1 MTCKQVERILTENSS
16 AVEEAGVQ
24 AHIRNCR
31 RCDQLCR
38 ELQSMEKLSRLLGET
53 VESPSDFSSRV
64 HRRLSEDPVSWW
76 QANWRPAVVF
86 ALVTLFSVG
95 FLWVRES
102 QVTEEVMVAS
112 PSVVQEESLSGDDLQ
127 RLDAR
132 EVPAPYVDV
141 ILSGP
146 SESEYILRL
155 PSRIR
160 IQTTHLNHDFYL
172 EHASY

>member
-1 MTCKQVERILTENSS
+1 M
-16 AVEEAGVQ
+16 G
-24 AHIRNCR
+24 
-31 RCDQLCR
+31 
-38 ELQSMEKLSRLLGET
+38 KLSRLLGET

-64 HRRLSEDPVSWW
+64 HRRLLEDPVSGW
-76 QANWRPAVVF
+76 QAYWRPVLVV
-86 ALVTLFSVG
+86 ALVTLFSLG

-102 QVTEEVMVAS
+102 QVTQEAMLSS
-112 PSVVQEESLSGDDLQ
+112 PSVVQEESASGDDLQ
-127 RLDAR
+127 RVDAR
-132 EVPAPYVDV
+132 EAPAPYVDV

-146 SESEYILRL
+146 SDSEYILRL

>member
-1 MTCKQVERILTENSS
+1 M
-16 AVEEAGVQ
+16 G
-24 AHIRNCR
+24 
-31 RCDQLCR
+31 
-38 ELQSMEKLSRLLGET
+38 KLSRLLGET

-64 HRRLSEDPVSWW
+64 HRRLLEDPVSGW
-76 QANWRPAVVF
+76 QAYWRPVLVV
-86 ALVTLFSVG
+86 ALVTLFSLG

-102 QVTEEVMVAS
+102 QVTQEAMLSS

-127 RLDAR
+127 RVDAR
-132 EVPAPYVDV
+132 EAPASYVDV

-146 SESEYILRL
+146 SDSEYILRL

>member
-1 MTCKQVERILTENSS
+1 MTCKQVERTLTENIS
-16 AVEEAGVQ
+16 ALEKADVQ
-24 AHIRNCR
+24 AHIRNCG
-31 RCDQLCR
+31 RCDKLCR

-76 QANWRPAVVF
+76 QAYWRPVFVF

-95 FLWVRES
+95 FLWVREV
-102 QVTEEVMVAS
+102 QVTDEAMLS
-112 PSVVQEESLSGDDLQ
+112 SRSVVQEESVSDS
-127 RLDAR
+127 
-132 EVPAPYVDV
+132 EMPTPYIDV
-141 ILSGP
+141 IISSP
-146 SESEYILRL
+146 SQSEYILRL

>member
-1 MTCKQVERILTENSS
+1 M
-16 AVEEAGVQ
+16 G
-24 AHIRNCR
+24 
-31 RCDQLCR
+31 
-38 ELQSMEKLSRLLGET
+38 KLSRLLGET

-64 HRRLSEDPVSWW
+64 HRRLLEDPVSGW
-76 QANWRPAVVF
+76 QAYWRPVLVV
-86 ALVTLFSVG
+86 ALVTLFSLG

-102 QVTEEVMVAS
+102 QVTQEAMLSS

-127 RLDAR
+127 RVDAR
-132 EVPAPYVDV
+132 EAPAPYVDV

-146 SESEYILRL
+146 SDSEYILRL